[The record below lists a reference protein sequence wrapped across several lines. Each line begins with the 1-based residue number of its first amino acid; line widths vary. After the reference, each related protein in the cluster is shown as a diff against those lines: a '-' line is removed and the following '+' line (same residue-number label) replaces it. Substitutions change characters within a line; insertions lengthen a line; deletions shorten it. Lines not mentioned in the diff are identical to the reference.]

1 MKQYST
7 IADSRS
13 MIALALI
20 AAFGVGMLF
29 AAEDR
34 PGFGERN
41 PLS

>member
-1 MKQYST
+1 
-7 IADSRS
+7 

-20 AAFGVGMLF
+20 AAFGVGAVF

-34 PGFGERN
+34 PGFRETS